1 MSQYASGTQ
10 MNYPTNLDI
19 VDYKIKVKQFGFAG
33 LPNETEEIFAKQLN
47 DRIITE
53 LNTKHHMNV
62 NKLKK
67 YICEFGHKFYDEMI
81 KKIPEEVNE
90 TLDDEKKKEIYTR
103 FVGDYFEAFAE
114 FFLKTFD
121 NDSRFGVKDYHPAIE
136 TEDMGVDGYGLCY
149 NDTTGENKCVVQVKY
164 RVDTMNEIEYS
175 ALARTFTQGVME
187 FGVNPNIDNCIILFS
202 SCKGANY
209 RAHNVLKN
217 TLFEINDKKI
227 DNEINNVQFWN
238 EFVKLF

>member
-1 MSQYASGTQ
+1 MANYSTGTV
-10 MNYPTNLDI
+10 MNYPTELKI
-19 VDYKIKVKQFGFAG
+19 VDNKINFKQFGFAG
-33 LPNETEEIFAKQLN
+33 LPDVTELDFSRQLN
-47 DRIITE
+47 DKIMQE
-53 LNTKHHMNV
+53 LYTSHNMNV

-67 YICEFGHKFYDEMI
+67 YICEFGKKFQKDAI
-81 KKIPEEVNE
+81 NKIPENATVS
-90 TLDDEKKKEIYTR
+90 DEQKNEIYTR

-121 NDSRFGVKDYHPAIE
+121 NDARFGVKDYQPATD
-136 TEDMGVDGYGLCY
+136 TEDMGVDGCGLCY
-149 NDTTGENKCVVQVKY
+149 DDTNGEHKCVVQIKY

-187 FGVNPNIDNCIILFS
+187 FGIDPNVDKCIILFS

-209 RAHNVLKN
+209 IARNVLRN

-227 DNEINNVQFWN
+227 NDEINNVQFWAQ
-238 EFVKLF
+238 FVKLF

>member
-1 MSQYASGTQ
+1 MAQYNTGTN
-10 MNYPTNLDI
+10 MNYPTSLKI
-19 VDYKIKVKQFGFAG
+19 VDYKINIKQFGFAG
-33 LPNETEEIFAKQLN
+33 LPNLTESHFAKQLN
-47 DRIITE
+47 NRIIKE

-67 YICEFGHKFYDEMI
+67 YICEYGKVFQKDAINNISADAIISDEQ
-81 KKIPEEVNE
+81 KN
-90 TLDDEKKKEIYTR
+90 EIYTR

-121 NDSRFGVKDYHPAIE
+121 NDARFGVKDYEPAID
-136 TEDMGVDGYGLCY
+136 TEDMGVDGCGLCY
-149 NDTTGENKCVVQVKY
+149 DDTKGEHKCVVQIKY
-164 RVDTMNEIEYS
+164 RVDTMEEIEYS

-187 FGVNPNIDNCIILFS
+187 FGIDPNVDNCIILFS

-209 RAHNVLKN
+209 KAHNVLKN

-227 DNEINNVQFWN
+227 DNEINNVQFWS

>member
-1 MSQYASGTQ
+1 MSQYTSGTT
-10 MNYPTNLDI
+10 MNYPTNLEI
-19 VDYKIKVKQFGFAG
+19 VDYKIKNKQFGFVG
-33 LPNETEEIFAKQLN
+33 LPNDTEEEFAKQLN
-47 DRIITE
+47 DRIIAE
-53 LNTKHHMNV
+53 LNAKHHMNV

-67 YICEFGHKFYDEMI
+67 YICEYGNMFYEEMAD
-81 KKIPEEVNE
+81 KIPAEVKASLDENE
-90 TLDDEKKKEIYTR
+90 KKEIYTL

-121 NDSRFGVKDYHPAIE
+121 NDARFGVKDYHPAIE

-149 NDTTGENKCVVQVKY
+149 DDTRGENKCVVQIKY
-164 RVDTMNEIEYS
+164 RVDTMSEIEYS

-187 FGVNPNIDNCIILFS
+187 FGVNPNIDKCIILFS

-227 DNEINNVQFWN
+227 DNEINNVQFWS

>member
-1 MSQYASGTQ
+1 MSQYITGTK
-10 MNYPTNLDI
+10 MNYPTNLEI
-19 VDYKIKVKQFGFAG
+19 VDYKIKSKQFGFIG
-33 LPNETEEIFAKQLN
+33 LLDDTEEEFAKQLN
-47 DRIITE
+47 DRIIAE

-67 YICEFGHKFYDEMI
+67 YICEYGEKFYENLNNRIPSEVKALLDE
-81 KKIPEEVNE
+81 N
-90 TLDDEKKKEIYTR
+90 KKKEIYTR

-121 NDSRFGVKDYHPAIE
+121 NDARFGVKDYHPAIE

-149 NDTTGENKCVVQVKY
+149 DDTHGENKCVVQIKY
-164 RVDTMNEIEYS
+164 RVDTMSEIEYS

-187 FGVNPNIDNCIILFS
+187 FGVNPNIDKCIILFS

-209 RAHNVLKN
+209 IAHNILKN

-227 DNEINNVQFWN
+227 DNEINNVQFWT

>member
-1 MSQYASGTQ
+1 MAQYTTGTN
-10 MNYPTNLDI
+10 MNYPISLKI
-19 VDYKIKVKQFGFAG
+19 VDYKINFKQFGFAG
-33 LPNETEEIFAKQLN
+33 LPNLTESYFAKQLN
-47 DRIITE
+47 NRIIEE

-67 YICEFGHKFYDEMI
+67 YICEYGKEFQKDAINNISADAIVSDEQ
-81 KKIPEEVNE
+81 KN
-90 TLDDEKKKEIYTR
+90 EIYTR

-121 NDSRFGVKDYHPAIE
+121 NDARFGVKDYEPAVE
-136 TEDMGVDGYGLCY
+136 TEDMGVDGCGLCY
-149 NDTTGENKCVVQVKY
+149 DDTNGVHKCVVQIKY
-164 RVDTMNEIEYS
+164 RVDTMEEIEYS

-187 FGVNPNIDNCIILFS
+187 FGIDPNVDKCIILFS

-209 RAHNVLKN
+209 RARNVLRN
-217 TLFEINDKKI
+217 TLFEINDQKI
-227 DNEINNVQFWN
+227 NNEINNVQFWT